1 MLATVCMWDTSGVV
15 VQRLGDVPTSACACV
30 DPAHLTRLRRR
41 RLTSTHPS
49 AVVSATDRRQG
60 LAARPGLVD
69 NAAGQL
75 LAVRKRLDV
84 NRRNFIFG
92 LVVVWAGCAC
102 GGHTTT
108 LQTGCWDVQGL
119 PVGPVRYLEPM
130 SVEPAQQAEPS
141 RSIFREHLGLII
153 TAVPLIVLVLRVML
167 ASKGDGAVLS
177 ALVRYSD
184 TRVLLTMSIVALV
197 PTVVLTAALGAILTD
212 GFRVV
217 PASLSERQRRLLKYV
232 VIFLTLYYLTAI
244 EWPIALTISGLLLAF
259 FLFGRYRKRRD
270 RKAGVTRRVGF
281 DPDYLVGIFF
291 SLMAISTVW
300 FPLEHIVL
308 NDGVS
313 KVGYVLNVDDPMVVL
328 WKAGSVEYLKKADVK
343 TRQLCDS
350 STSRSLIG
358 LRTQRTPECP
368 QDK

>member
-1 MLATVCMWDTSGVV
+1 
-15 VQRLGDVPTSACACV
+15 
-30 DPAHLTRLRRR
+30 
-41 RLTSTHPS
+41 
-49 AVVSATDRRQG
+49 
-60 LAARPGLVD
+60 
-69 NAAGQL
+69 
-75 LAVRKRLDV
+75 
-84 NRRNFIFG
+84 
-92 LVVVWAGCAC
+92 
-102 GGHTTT
+102 
-108 LQTGCWDVQGL
+108 
-119 PVGPVRYLEPM
+119 M